1 MAKKK
6 DLNITSKEIQDFFRA
21 TGKSPSGS
29 PLEQGL
35 INIYPEAALISNPFK
50 GVVTSSPLGI
60 SLGKKAA
67 VKTIRALD
75 PIYRASETLN
85 KGIYDTAK
93 KGYKK
98 VYDYTLER
106 TPEEYKSTV
115 GKAFKD
121 TWKTLNSENVIP
133 LYPALFNPNNYA
145 DGGSLLNKLGKW
157 NTAATSKLMGSSF
170 GQGLDK
176 LGISQD
182 NLGGIANTAV
192 STISG
197 FMNPSG
203 NQTGIGN
210 TMQTIGGIASN
221 IPGVGGLIGA
231 GVNLLGGLTNA
242 AFGSNINE
250 EFVDQTKEDIK
261 NQSNYISEASTNAE
275 LLADFSTHRDLANVN
290 KDQVGTE
297 GWLSNKAS
305 RITNQLNKD
314 IDKANTR
321 AWMSLGNTAFNVDKM
336 NDLMAMQNISAYG
349 GPIHIKKENR
359 GKFTD
364 YCGGKVTNECI
375 QKGLNSP
382 NPLTRKRA
390 NFARNARGWFHGEGG
405 PMSSNKDT
413 ITPMI
418 AETVLDFIPIIG
430 DVKGLTYDV
439 YQGYKDEGL
448 KGAAINAGLGL
459 LGLVP
464 FVGDGIK
471 ASVKVGKKANK
482 LAKTVDKV
490 VDYSKLTDKEWDD
503 LYNKA
508 LKSGDKIELQ
518 RLRDAHFK
526 VKAPNTKIVDNE
538 GNVKPV
544 YRGDKEN
551 YNVLRESHI
560 DSEVGDMQG
569 IYTTF
574 DKKYAKQYGNVN
586 SYYVNSED
594 PLYTNGRWTGVI
606 NEQVKNDIL
615 DNGYDLII
623 NENFDNT
630 PKILEPF
637 IKKRTENILFDN
649 TKIKS
654 ANSVTYDDAG
664 DIIPLSKRDNFN
676 SPDIRYGL
684 IPIGLGGLGLSTL
697 DSNQK
702 AFGGILD
709 TNFSNGINIIGNGG
723 THQQNKLGGVQIGVD
738 QNGIPN
744 LVEEGEVVWNDYV
757 FSNRLKVPKDMRDKY
772 KLKKD
777 ITFANA
783 AKKLQKESEERPNDP
798 ISKRG
803 LDALMQDIMTSQEGV
818 RQQSNNTSSNK
829 FAEGGIKDSWLRK
842 LPIGMAGTSVI
853 SDIFSK
859 PDYSAVDRIASVDLN
874 PSLIGF
880 NPIGQR
886 LTYKPMDVDYR
897 TNQLLSKSA
906 ATDRNIL
913 NTSGGN
919 RAAAM
924 AGLLASEYNT
934 QLGLSELARQAD
946 EYNRAQEKRVAGFNR
961 QTDLSNSQMGLQAAM
976 ANQQARNNATQLRL
990 NQANR
995 VAILRQAAKDR
1006 YDARRSN
1013 NMNLLIQGLAD
1024 LGREETQRNWL
1035 DWLGEKGVLKVDS
1048 KGNITTGDTKACGGK
1063 LRTRKKKGY
1072 TYG

>member
-6 DLNITSKEIQDFFRA
+6 DLNINSKEIQDFFRA

-176 LGISQD
+176 LGISQG

-250 EFVDQTKEDIK
+250 EFVDQTKADIK
-261 NQSNYISEASTNAE
+261 NQSNYISEASTNTE
-275 LLADFSTHRDLANVN
+275 LLADYSTHKDLANIT
-290 KDQVGTE
+290 KSQVGSD
-297 GWLSNKAS
+297 GWFSNKAKNLT
-305 RITNQLNKD
+305 RQLNRD

-349 GPIHIKKENR
+349 GPIYIKKENR

-375 QKGLNSP
+375 QRGLNSP

-390 NFARNARGWFHGEGG
+390 NFARNARGWSHADGG
-405 PMSSNKDT
+405 
-413 ITPMI
+413 
-418 AETVLDFIPIIG
+418 F
-430 DVKGLTYDV
+430 
-439 YQGYKDEGL
+439 
-448 KGAAINAGLGL
+448 
-459 LGLVP
+459 
-464 FVGDGIK
+464 
-471 ASVKVGKKANK
+471 
-482 LAKTVDKV
+482 
-490 VDYSKLTDKEWDD
+490 
-503 LYNKA
+503 
-508 LKSGDKIELQ
+508 
-518 RLRDAHFK
+518 
-526 VKAPNTKIVDNE
+526 
-538 GNVKPV
+538 
-544 YRGDKEN
+544 
-551 YNVLRESHI
+551 
-560 DSEVGDMQG
+560 
-569 IYTTF
+569 
-574 DKKYAKQYGNVN
+574 
-586 SYYVNSED
+586 
-594 PLYTNGRWTGVI
+594 
-606 NEQVKNDIL
+606 
-615 DNGYDLII
+615 
-623 NENFDNT
+623 
-630 PKILEPF
+630 
-637 IKKRTENILFDN
+637 
-649 TKIKS
+649 
-654 ANSVTYDDAG
+654 
-664 DIIPLSKRDNFN
+664 
-676 SPDIRYGL
+676 
-684 IPIGLGGLGLSTL
+684 
-697 DSNQK
+697 
-702 AFGGILD
+702 LD

-723 THQQNKLGGVQIGVD
+723 THEQNKLGGVQMGVD
-738 QNGIPN
+738 YNGIPN
-744 LVEEGEVVWNDYV
+744 VVEEGEVVWNDYV
-757 FSNRLKVPKDMRDKY
+757 FSNRLKVPKDMREKY
-772 KLKKD
+772 KLYKD
-777 ITFANA
+777 ITFAEA

-803 LDALMQDIMTSQEGV
+803 LDAVMQDIMTSQEGV

-859 PDYSAVDRIASVDLN
+859 PDYSAADRIASVDLN
-874 PSLIGF
+874 PSLVGF

-886 LTYKPMDVDYR
+886 LTYKPMDIDYR

-946 EYNRAQEKRVAGFNR
+946 EYNRAQEERVAGFNR

-976 ANQQARNNATQLRL
+976 ANQQARNNVTQLRL
-990 NQANR
+990 NQADR
-995 VAILRQAAKDR
+995 VAMLRQAAKDR

-1013 NMNLLIQGLAD
+1013 NMNLFIQGLAD

-1063 LRTRKKKGY
+1063 LITRKKKGY

>member
-6 DLNITSKEIQDFFRA
+6 DLNINSKEIQDFFRA

-67 VKTIRALD
+67 VKIIRALD

-121 TWKTLNSENVIP
+121 TWKILNSENVIP

-145 DGGSLLNKLGKW
+145 NGGSLLNKLGKW

-176 LGISQD
+176 LGISQG
-182 NLGGIANTAV
+182 NLEGIANTAV

-250 EFVDQTKEDIK
+250 EFVDQTKADIK
-261 NQSNYISEASTNAE
+261 NQSNYISEASTNTE
-275 LLADFSTHRDLANVN
+275 LLADYSTHKDLANIT
-290 KDQVGTE
+290 KSQVGSD
-297 GWLSNKAS
+297 GWFSNKAKNLT
-305 RITNQLNKD
+305 RQLNRD
-314 IDKANTR
+314 IDKANIR
-321 AWMSLGNTAFNVDKM
+321 AWTSLGNTAFNVDKM
-336 NDLMAMQNISAYG
+336 NDLMVMQNISAYG

-375 QKGLNSP
+375 QRGLNSP

-390 NFARNARGWFHGEGG
+390 NFARNSRGWSH
-405 PMSSNKDT
+405 
-413 ITPMI
+413 
-418 AETVLDFIPIIG
+418 
-430 DVKGLTYDV
+430 
-439 YQGYKDEGL
+439 
-448 KGAAINAGLGL
+448 
-459 LGLVP
+459 
-464 FVGDGIK
+464 GDG
-471 ASVKVGKKANK
+471 G
-482 LAKTVDKV
+482 
-490 VDYSKLTDKEWDD
+490 
-503 LYNKA
+503 
-508 LKSGDKIELQ
+508 
-518 RLRDAHFK
+518 F
-526 VKAPNTKIVDNE
+526 
-538 GNVKPV
+538 
-544 YRGDKEN
+544 
-551 YNVLRESHI
+551 
-560 DSEVGDMQG
+560 
-569 IYTTF
+569 
-574 DKKYAKQYGNVN
+574 
-586 SYYVNSED
+586 
-594 PLYTNGRWTGVI
+594 
-606 NEQVKNDIL
+606 
-615 DNGYDLII
+615 
-623 NENFDNT
+623 
-630 PKILEPF
+630 
-637 IKKRTENILFDN
+637 
-649 TKIKS
+649 
-654 ANSVTYDDAG
+654 
-664 DIIPLSKRDNFN
+664 
-676 SPDIRYGL
+676 
-684 IPIGLGGLGLSTL
+684 
-697 DSNQK
+697 
-702 AFGGILD
+702 LD

-723 THQQNKLGGVQIGVD
+723 THEQNALGGVQIGVD
-738 QNGIPN
+738 YNGIPN
-744 LVEEGEVVWNDYV
+744 VVEEGEVVWNDYV
-757 FSNRLKVPKDMRDKY
+757 FSNRLKVPKDMREKY
-772 KLKKD
+772 KLYKD
-777 ITFANA
+777 ITFAEA

-803 LDALMQDIMTSQEGV
+803 LDALMQNIMTSQEGV
-818 RQQSNNTSSNK
+818 RQQSNSISSNNQQSNR
-829 FAEGGIKDSWLRK
+829 FDEGGIKDSWLRK

-859 PDYSAVDRIASVDLN
+859 PDYSTADRIASVDLN
-874 PSLIGF
+874 PSLVGF

-886 LTYKPMDVDYR
+886 LTYKPMDIDYR

-946 EYNRAQEKRVAGFNR
+946 EYNRAQEERVAGFNR

-976 ANQQARNNATQLRL
+976 ANQQARNNVTQLRL
-990 NQANR
+990 NQADR
-995 VAILRQAAKDR
+995 VAMLRQAAKDR

-1063 LRTRKKKGY
+1063 LITRKKKGY

>member
-6 DLNITSKEIQDFFRA
+6 DLNINSKEIQDFFRA

-176 LGISQD
+176 LGISQG

-221 IPGVGGLIGA
+221 IPGVGGLVGA
-231 GVNLLGGLTNA
+231 GVNLLGGITNA

-250 EFVDQTKEDIK
+250 EFVDQTKADIK
-261 NQSNYISEASTNAE
+261 NQSNYVSEASTNTE
-275 LLADFSTHRDLANVN
+275 LLSDFSTHRDLANVT

-297 GWLSNKAS
+297 GWFSSKAS

-314 IDKANTR
+314 IDEANTR

-375 QKGLNSP
+375 QRGLNSP

-390 NFARNARGWFHGEGG
+390 NFARNARGWSHADGG
-405 PMSSNKDT
+405 
-413 ITPMI
+413 
-418 AETVLDFIPIIG
+418 F
-430 DVKGLTYDV
+430 
-439 YQGYKDEGL
+439 
-448 KGAAINAGLGL
+448 
-459 LGLVP
+459 
-464 FVGDGIK
+464 
-471 ASVKVGKKANK
+471 
-482 LAKTVDKV
+482 
-490 VDYSKLTDKEWDD
+490 
-503 LYNKA
+503 
-508 LKSGDKIELQ
+508 
-518 RLRDAHFK
+518 
-526 VKAPNTKIVDNE
+526 
-538 GNVKPV
+538 
-544 YRGDKEN
+544 
-551 YNVLRESHI
+551 
-560 DSEVGDMQG
+560 
-569 IYTTF
+569 
-574 DKKYAKQYGNVN
+574 
-586 SYYVNSED
+586 
-594 PLYTNGRWTGVI
+594 
-606 NEQVKNDIL
+606 
-615 DNGYDLII
+615 
-623 NENFDNT
+623 
-630 PKILEPF
+630 
-637 IKKRTENILFDN
+637 
-649 TKIKS
+649 
-654 ANSVTYDDAG
+654 
-664 DIIPLSKRDNFN
+664 
-676 SPDIRYGL
+676 
-684 IPIGLGGLGLSTL
+684 
-697 DSNQK
+697 
-702 AFGGILD
+702 LD

-723 THQQNKLGGVQIGVD
+723 THQQNKLGGVQMGVD
-738 QNGIPN
+738 YNGIPN

-757 FSNRLKVPKDMRDKY
+757 FSNRLKVPKDMREKY
-772 KLKKD
+772 KLHKD
-777 ITFANA
+777 ITFAEA

-859 PDYSAVDRIASVDLN
+859 PDYSAADRIANVDLN
-874 PSLIGF
+874 PSLVGF

-946 EYNRAQEKRVAGFNR
+946 EYNRAQEERVAGFNR

-976 ANQQARNNATQLRL
+976 ANQQARNNVIQLRL
-990 NQANR
+990 NQADR
-995 VAILRQAAKDR
+995 VAMLRQAAKDR

-1063 LRTRKKKGY
+1063 LITRKKKGY

>member
-6 DLNITSKEIQDFFRA
+6 DLNINSKEIQDFFRA

-176 LGISQD
+176 LGISQG

-221 IPGVGGLIGA
+221 IPGVGGLVGA

-261 NQSNYISEASTNAE
+261 NQSNYISEASTNTE
-275 LLADFSTHRDLANVN
+275 LLSDFSTHRDLANVT

-297 GWLSNKAS
+297 GWFSSKAS

-375 QKGLNSP
+375 QRGLNSP
-382 NPLTRKRA
+382 NPLTRQRA
-390 NFARNARGWFHGEGG
+390 NFARNSRGWSHGDGG
-405 PMSSNKDT
+405 
-413 ITPMI
+413 I
-418 AETVLDFIPIIG
+418 LD
-430 DVKGLTYDV
+430 L
-439 YQGYKDEGL
+439 L
-448 KGAAINAGLGL
+448 KTGASYL
-459 LGLVP
+459 P
-464 FVGDGIK
+464 FVGTAMDIYDFIEEPSLENAGWASASLLSDIFTGGAAK
-471 ASVKVGKKANK
+471 AA
-482 LAKTVDKV
+482 
-490 VDYSKLTDKEWDD
+490 
-503 LYNKA
+503 
-508 LKSGDKIELQ
+508 
-518 RLRDAHFK
+518 
-526 VKAPNTKIVDNE
+526 
-538 GNVKPV
+538 
-544 YRGDKEN
+544 
-551 YNVLRESHI
+551 
-560 DSEVGDMQG
+560 
-569 IYTTF
+569 
-574 DKKYAKQYGNVN
+574 
-586 SYYVNSED
+586 
-594 PLYTNGRWTGVI
+594 
-606 NEQVKNDIL
+606 
-615 DNGYDLII
+615 
-623 NENFDNT
+623 
-630 PKILEPF
+630 
-637 IKKRTENILFDN
+637 
-649 TKIKS
+649 IKS
-654 ANSVTYDDAG
+654 AKLARNAAKARRVFRDKNIKSVLNYGNTNWKTNMQNARRHSELEKQYIRDMQTNIGKGIGYYSSDAF
-664 DIIPLSKRDNFN
+664 LNTLQQFN
-676 SPDIRYGL
+676 EKAE
-684 IPIGLGGLGLSTL
+684 GG
-697 DSNQK
+697 
-702 AFGGILD
+702 FLD

-723 THQQNKLGGVQIGVD
+723 THEQNPMEGVQMGVNY
-738 QNGIPN
+738 NGIPN

-803 LDALMQDIMTSQEGV
+803 LDAVMQDIMTSQEGV

-859 PDYSAVDRIASVDLN
+859 PDYSAADRIASVDLN
-874 PSLIGF
+874 PSLVGF

-886 LTYKPMDVDYR
+886 LTYKPMDIDYR

-946 EYNRAQEKRVAGFNR
+946 EYNRVQEERVAGFNR

-976 ANQQARNNATQLRL
+976 TNQQARNNTTQLRL
-990 NQANR
+990 NQADR
-995 VAILRQAAKDR
+995 VAMLRQAAKDR

-1035 DWLGEKGVLKVDS
+1035 DWLGKKGVLKVDS

-1063 LRTRKKKGY
+1063 LITRKKKGY

>member
-6 DLNITSKEIQDFFRA
+6 DLNINSKEIQDFFRA

-176 LGISQD
+176 LGISQG

-250 EFVDQTKEDIK
+250 EFVDQTKANIK
-261 NQSNYISEASTNAE
+261 NQSNYISEASTNTE
-275 LLADFSTHRDLANVN
+275 LLADYSTHKDLANIT
-290 KDQVGTE
+290 KSQVGSD
-297 GWLSNKAS
+297 GWFSNKAKNLT
-305 RITNQLNKD
+305 RQLNRD

-336 NDLMAMQNISAYG
+336 NDLMVMQNISAYG

-375 QKGLNSP
+375 QRGLNSP

-390 NFARNARGWFHGEGG
+390 NFARNARGWSHADGG
-405 PMSSNKDT
+405 PFINKNDNIVSTIPLIIEPVERTVDGKKWSELLPYERLNIQTGKTSWGYPIEKPLEIVSPEFDVLTGIRSIFNLPKGFLKGNGKISTKPNKYYRQVRKEDKGIERAKSLGVIDTKPSNIKTSNNKIALRRKETFDVPFFSRDNLWYGKDPRYDVIIGDSKDFEWMPLTKHGSFRPDVIDQIDTHVRATPLVNGVPNKAASSSFQYYRNY
-413 ITPMI
+413 
-418 AETVLDFIPIIG
+418 PIIG
-430 DVKGLTYDV
+430 MRDVT
-439 YQGYKDEGL
+439 EGF
-448 KGAAINAGLGL
+448 
-459 LGLVP
+459 P
-464 FVGDGIK
+464 
-471 ASVKVGKKANK
+471 
-482 LAKTVDKV
+482 T
-490 VDYSKLTDKEWDD
+490 
-503 LYNKA
+503 
-508 LKSGDKIELQ
+508 
-518 RLRDAHFK
+518 
-526 VKAPNTKIVDNE
+526 
-538 GNVKPV
+538 
-544 YRGDKEN
+544 
-551 YNVLRESHI
+551 
-560 DSEVGDMQG
+560 
-569 IYTTF
+569 
-574 DKKYAKQYGNVN
+574 
-586 SYYVNSED
+586 
-594 PLYTNGRWTGVI
+594 
-606 NEQVKNDIL
+606 
-615 DNGYDLII
+615 
-623 NENFDNT
+623 
-630 PKILEPF
+630 
-637 IKKRTENILFDN
+637 
-649 TKIKS
+649 
-654 ANSVTYDDAG
+654 
-664 DIIPLSKRDNFN
+664 IPLT
-676 SPDIRYGL
+676 GL
-684 IPIGLGGLGLSTL
+684 NTLTEANEKAEGG
-697 DSNQK
+697 
-702 AFGGILD
+702 FLD
-709 TNFSNGINIIGNGG
+709 TNFSNGISIIGNGG
-723 THQQNKLGGVQIGVD
+723 THEQNALGGVQMGVD
-738 QNGIPN
+738 YNRIPN
-744 LVEEGEVVWNDYV
+744 VVEEGEVIWNNYV

-803 LDALMQDIMTSQEGV
+803 LDAVMQDIMTSQEGV

-859 PDYSAVDRIASVDLN
+859 PNYSAADRIANVDLN
-874 PSLIGF
+874 PSLVGF

-886 LTYKPMDVDYR
+886 LTYKPMDIDYR

-919 RAAAM
+919 RATAM

-946 EYNRAQEKRVAGFNR
+946 EYNRAQEERVAGFNR

-990 NQANR
+990 NQADR
-995 VAILRQAAKDR
+995 VAMLRQAAKDR

-1063 LRTRKKKGY
+1063 LITRKKKGY

>member
-275 LLADFSTHRDLANVN
+275 LLADFSTHRDLANVT

-297 GWLSNKAS
+297 GWFSSKAS

-390 NFARNARGWFHGEGG
+390 NFARNARGW
-405 PMSSNKDT
+405 
-413 ITPMI
+413 
-418 AETVLDFIPIIG
+418 
-430 DVKGLTYDV
+430 
-439 YQGYKDEGL
+439 
-448 KGAAINAGLGL
+448 
-459 LGLVP
+459 
-464 FVGDGIK
+464 
-471 ASVKVGKKANK
+471 
-482 LAKTVDKV
+482 
-490 VDYSKLTDKEWDD
+490 
-503 LYNKA
+503 
-508 LKSGDKIELQ
+508 
-518 RLRDAHFK
+518 
-526 VKAPNTKIVDNE
+526 
-538 GNVKPV
+538 
-544 YRGDKEN
+544 
-551 YNVLRESHI
+551 SHA
-560 DSEVGDMQG
+560 D
-569 IYTTF
+569 
-574 DKKYAKQYGNVN
+574 
-586 SYYVNSED
+586 
-594 PLYTNGRWTGVI
+594 
-606 NEQVKNDIL
+606 
-615 DNGYDLII
+615 
-623 NENFDNT
+623 
-630 PKILEPF
+630 
-637 IKKRTENILFDN
+637 
-649 TKIKS
+649 
-654 ANSVTYDDAG
+654 
-664 DIIPLSKRDNFN
+664 
-676 SPDIRYGL
+676 
-684 IPIGLGGLGLSTL
+684 
-697 DSNQK
+697 
-702 AFGGILD
+702 GGILD
-709 TNFSNGINIIGNGG
+709 TNFSNGINIIGNGE
-723 THQQNKLGGVQIGVD
+723 THEQNNLGGVQMGVD

-744 LVEEGEVVWNDYV
+744 LVEEGEVIWNNYV
-757 FSNRLKVPKDMRDKY
+757 FSNRLKVPKDMREKY
-772 KLKKD
+772 KLHKD

-829 FAEGGIKDSWLRK
+829 FAEGGPVRDSRWDFTPTILPDKIEPFSAYGLTFGNKKPFTKGQGDLYTRNMRNYGKTINGQGIKDSWLRK

-859 PDYSAVDRIASVDLN
+859 PDYSAADRIANVDLN
-874 PSLIGF
+874 PSLVGF

-946 EYNRAQEKRVAGFNR
+946 EYNRAQEERVAGFNR

-990 NQANR
+990 NQADR
-995 VAILRQAAKDR
+995 VAMLRQAAKDR

>member
-275 LLADFSTHRDLANVN
+275 LLADFSTHRDLANVT

-297 GWLSNKAS
+297 GWFSSKAS

-390 NFARNARGWFHGEGG
+390 NFARNARGWSHADGG
-405 PMSSNKDT
+405 PFINKNDNIVSTIPLIIEPVERTVDGKKWSELLPYERLNIQTGKTSQGYPIEKPLEIVSPEFDVLTGIRSIFNLPKGFLKGNGKISTKPNKYYRQVRKEDKGIERAKSLGVIDTKPSNIKTSNNKIALRRKETFDVPFFSRDNLWYGKDPRYDVIIGDSKDFEWMPLTKHGSFRPDVIDQIDTHVRATPLVNGVPNKAASSSFQYYRNY
-413 ITPMI
+413 
-418 AETVLDFIPIIG
+418 PIIG
-430 DVKGLTYDV
+430 MRDVT
-439 YQGYKDEGL
+439 EGF
-448 KGAAINAGLGL
+448 
-459 LGLVP
+459 P
-464 FVGDGIK
+464 
-471 ASVKVGKKANK
+471 
-482 LAKTVDKV
+482 T
-490 VDYSKLTDKEWDD
+490 
-503 LYNKA
+503 
-508 LKSGDKIELQ
+508 
-518 RLRDAHFK
+518 
-526 VKAPNTKIVDNE
+526 
-538 GNVKPV
+538 
-544 YRGDKEN
+544 
-551 YNVLRESHI
+551 
-560 DSEVGDMQG
+560 
-569 IYTTF
+569 
-574 DKKYAKQYGNVN
+574 
-586 SYYVNSED
+586 
-594 PLYTNGRWTGVI
+594 
-606 NEQVKNDIL
+606 
-615 DNGYDLII
+615 
-623 NENFDNT
+623 
-630 PKILEPF
+630 
-637 IKKRTENILFDN
+637 
-649 TKIKS
+649 
-654 ANSVTYDDAG
+654 
-664 DIIPLSKRDNFN
+664 IPLT
-676 SPDIRYGL
+676 GL
-684 IPIGLGGLGLSTL
+684 NTLTEANEKAEGG
-697 DSNQK
+697 
-702 AFGGILD
+702 FLD

-723 THQQNKLGGVQIGVD
+723 THQQNNLGGVQMGVD

-744 LVEEGEVVWNDYV
+744 LVEEGEVIWNNYV
-757 FSNRLKVPKDMRDKY
+757 FSNRLKVPKDMREKY
-772 KLKKD
+772 KLHKD

-803 LDALMQDIMTSQEGV
+803 LDAVMQDIMTSQEGV

-829 FAEGGIKDSWLRK
+829 FAEGGPVRDSRWDFTPTILPDKIEPFSAYGLTFGNKKPFTKGQGDLYTRNMRNYGKTINGQEIKDSWLRK

-874 PSLIGF
+874 PSLVGF

-990 NQANR
+990 NQADR
-995 VAILRQAAKDR
+995 VAMLRQAAKDR

>member
-176 LGISQD
+176 LGISQG

-221 IPGVGGLIGA
+221 IPGVGGLVGA
-231 GVNLLGGLTNA
+231 GVNLLGGITNA

-250 EFVDQTKEDIK
+250 EFVDQTKADIK
-261 NQSNYISEASTNAE
+261 NQSNYVSEASTNTE
-275 LLADFSTHRDLANVN
+275 LLSDFSTHRDLANVT

-297 GWLSNKAS
+297 GWFSSKAS

-314 IDKANTR
+314 IDEANTR

-375 QKGLNSP
+375 QRGLNSP

-390 NFARNARGWFHGEGG
+390 NFARNARGWSHADGG
-405 PMSSNKDT
+405 
-413 ITPMI
+413 
-418 AETVLDFIPIIG
+418 F
-430 DVKGLTYDV
+430 
-439 YQGYKDEGL
+439 
-448 KGAAINAGLGL
+448 
-459 LGLVP
+459 
-464 FVGDGIK
+464 
-471 ASVKVGKKANK
+471 
-482 LAKTVDKV
+482 
-490 VDYSKLTDKEWDD
+490 
-503 LYNKA
+503 
-508 LKSGDKIELQ
+508 
-518 RLRDAHFK
+518 
-526 VKAPNTKIVDNE
+526 
-538 GNVKPV
+538 
-544 YRGDKEN
+544 
-551 YNVLRESHI
+551 
-560 DSEVGDMQG
+560 
-569 IYTTF
+569 
-574 DKKYAKQYGNVN
+574 
-586 SYYVNSED
+586 
-594 PLYTNGRWTGVI
+594 
-606 NEQVKNDIL
+606 
-615 DNGYDLII
+615 
-623 NENFDNT
+623 
-630 PKILEPF
+630 
-637 IKKRTENILFDN
+637 
-649 TKIKS
+649 
-654 ANSVTYDDAG
+654 
-664 DIIPLSKRDNFN
+664 
-676 SPDIRYGL
+676 
-684 IPIGLGGLGLSTL
+684 
-697 DSNQK
+697 
-702 AFGGILD
+702 LD

-723 THQQNKLGGVQIGVD
+723 THQQNKLGGVQMGVD
-738 QNGIPN
+738 YNGIPN

-757 FSNRLKVPKDMRDKY
+757 FSNRLKVPKDMREKY
-772 KLKKD
+772 KLHKD
-777 ITFANA
+777 ITFAEA

-798 ISKRG
+798 VSKRG

-859 PDYSAVDRIASVDLN
+859 PDYSAADRIANVDLN
-874 PSLIGF
+874 PSLVGF

-946 EYNRAQEKRVAGFNR
+946 EYNRAQEERVAGFNR

-976 ANQQARNNATQLRL
+976 ANQQARNNVIQLRL
-990 NQANR
+990 NQADR
-995 VAILRQAAKDR
+995 VAMLRQAAKDR

-1063 LRTRKKKGY
+1063 LITRKKKGY

>member
-176 LGISQD
+176 LGISQG

-197 FMNPSG
+197 FMNSSG

-221 IPGVGGLIGA
+221 IPGVGGLVGA
-231 GVNLLGGLTNA
+231 GVNLLGGITNA

-250 EFVDQTKEDIK
+250 EFVDQTKADIK
-261 NQSNYISEASTNAE
+261 NQSNYVSEASTNTE
-275 LLADFSTHRDLANVN
+275 LLSDFSTHRDLANVT

-297 GWLSNKAS
+297 GWFSSKAS

-375 QKGLNSP
+375 QRGLNSP

-390 NFARNARGWFHGEGG
+390 NFARNARGWSHADGG
-405 PMSSNKDT
+405 
-413 ITPMI
+413 
-418 AETVLDFIPIIG
+418 F
-430 DVKGLTYDV
+430 
-439 YQGYKDEGL
+439 
-448 KGAAINAGLGL
+448 
-459 LGLVP
+459 
-464 FVGDGIK
+464 
-471 ASVKVGKKANK
+471 
-482 LAKTVDKV
+482 
-490 VDYSKLTDKEWDD
+490 
-503 LYNKA
+503 
-508 LKSGDKIELQ
+508 
-518 RLRDAHFK
+518 
-526 VKAPNTKIVDNE
+526 
-538 GNVKPV
+538 
-544 YRGDKEN
+544 
-551 YNVLRESHI
+551 
-560 DSEVGDMQG
+560 
-569 IYTTF
+569 
-574 DKKYAKQYGNVN
+574 
-586 SYYVNSED
+586 
-594 PLYTNGRWTGVI
+594 
-606 NEQVKNDIL
+606 
-615 DNGYDLII
+615 
-623 NENFDNT
+623 
-630 PKILEPF
+630 
-637 IKKRTENILFDN
+637 
-649 TKIKS
+649 
-654 ANSVTYDDAG
+654 
-664 DIIPLSKRDNFN
+664 
-676 SPDIRYGL
+676 
-684 IPIGLGGLGLSTL
+684 
-697 DSNQK
+697 
-702 AFGGILD
+702 LD

-723 THQQNKLGGVQIGVD
+723 THQQNKLGGVQMGVD
-738 QNGIPN
+738 YNGIPN
-744 LVEEGEVVWNDYV
+744 LVEEGEVVWNNYV

-859 PDYSAVDRIASVDLN
+859 PDYSAADRIANVDLN
-874 PSLIGF
+874 PSLVGF

-886 LTYKPMDVDYR
+886 LTYKPMDIDYR

-946 EYNRAQEKRVAGFNR
+946 EYNRAQEERVAGFNR

-990 NQANR
+990 NQADR
-995 VAILRQAAKDR
+995 VAMLRQAAKDR

>member
-157 NTAATSKLMGSSF
+157 NTASTSKLMGSSF

-182 NLGGIANTAV
+182 NLGGITNTAV

-250 EFVDQTKEDIK
+250 GFVDQTKEDIK
-261 NQSNYISEASTNAE
+261 NQSNYISEASTNAG
-275 LLADFSTHRDLANVN
+275 LLADFSTHRDLANVTKN
-290 KDQVGTE
+290 QVGTE
-297 GWLSNKAS
+297 GWFSNKAS

-375 QKGLNSP
+375 QRGLNSP

-390 NFARNARGWFHGEGG
+390 NFARNSRGWSHADGG
-405 PMSSNKDT
+405 
-413 ITPMI
+413 I
-418 AETVLDFIPIIG
+418 LD
-430 DVKGLTYDV
+430 L
-439 YQGYKDEGL
+439 L
-448 KGAAINAGLGL
+448 KTGASYL
-459 LGLVP
+459 P
-464 FVGDGIK
+464 FVGTAMDIYDFIEEPSLENAGWASASLLSDIFTGGAAK
-471 ASVKVGKKANK
+471 AA
-482 LAKTVDKV
+482 
-490 VDYSKLTDKEWDD
+490 
-503 LYNKA
+503 
-508 LKSGDKIELQ
+508 
-518 RLRDAHFK
+518 
-526 VKAPNTKIVDNE
+526 
-538 GNVKPV
+538 
-544 YRGDKEN
+544 
-551 YNVLRESHI
+551 
-560 DSEVGDMQG
+560 
-569 IYTTF
+569 
-574 DKKYAKQYGNVN
+574 
-586 SYYVNSED
+586 
-594 PLYTNGRWTGVI
+594 
-606 NEQVKNDIL
+606 
-615 DNGYDLII
+615 
-623 NENFDNT
+623 
-630 PKILEPF
+630 
-637 IKKRTENILFDN
+637 
-649 TKIKS
+649 IKS
-654 ANSVTYDDAG
+654 AKLARNAAKARRVFRDKNIKSVLNYGNTNWKTNMQNARRHSGLEKQYIRDMQTNIGKGIGYYSSDAF
-664 DIIPLSKRDNFN
+664 LNTLQQFN
-676 SPDIRYGL
+676 EKAE
-684 IPIGLGGLGLSTL
+684 GG
-697 DSNQK
+697 
-702 AFGGILD
+702 FLD

-738 QNGIPN
+738 YNGIPN
-744 LVEEGEVVWNDYV
+744 LVEEGEVVWNNYV

-803 LDALMQDIMTSQEGV
+803 LDAVMQDIMTSQEGV

-829 FAEGGIKDSWLRK
+829 FAEGGPVRDSRWDFTPTILPDKIEPFSAYGLTFGNKEPFTKGQGDLYTRNIRNYGKTINGQGIKDSWLRK

-859 PDYSAVDRIASVDLN
+859 PDYSAADRIASVDLN
-874 PSLIGF
+874 SSLVGF

-886 LTYKPMDVDYR
+886 LTYKPMDIDYR

-934 QLGLSELARQAD
+934 QLGLFELARQAD
-946 EYNRAQEKRVAGFNR
+946 EYNRAQEERVAGFNR

-990 NQANR
+990 NQADR
-995 VAILRQAAKDR
+995 VAMLRQAAKDR

>member
-6 DLNITSKEIQDFFRA
+6 DLNINSKEIQDFFRA

-170 GQGLDK
+170 GQELDK
-176 LGISQD
+176 LGISQG

-210 TMQTIGGIASN
+210 TIQTIGGIASN

-250 EFVDQTKEDIK
+250 EFVDQTKADIK
-261 NQSNYISEASTNAE
+261 NQSNYISEASTNTE
-275 LLADFSTHRDLANVN
+275 LLADYSTHKDLANIT
-290 KDQVGTE
+290 KSQVGSD
-297 GWLSNKAS
+297 GWFSNKAKNLT
-305 RITNQLNKD
+305 RQLNRD

-336 NDLMAMQNISAYG
+336 NDLIAMQNISAYG

-364 YCGGKVTNECI
+364 YCEGKVTNECI
-375 QKGLNSP
+375 QRGLNSP

-390 NFARNARGWFHGEGG
+390 NFARNSRGWSH
-405 PMSSNKDT
+405 
-413 ITPMI
+413 
-418 AETVLDFIPIIG
+418 
-430 DVKGLTYDV
+430 
-439 YQGYKDEGL
+439 
-448 KGAAINAGLGL
+448 
-459 LGLVP
+459 
-464 FVGDGIK
+464 GDG
-471 ASVKVGKKANK
+471 G
-482 LAKTVDKV
+482 
-490 VDYSKLTDKEWDD
+490 
-503 LYNKA
+503 
-508 LKSGDKIELQ
+508 
-518 RLRDAHFK
+518 F
-526 VKAPNTKIVDNE
+526 
-538 GNVKPV
+538 
-544 YRGDKEN
+544 
-551 YNVLRESHI
+551 
-560 DSEVGDMQG
+560 
-569 IYTTF
+569 
-574 DKKYAKQYGNVN
+574 
-586 SYYVNSED
+586 
-594 PLYTNGRWTGVI
+594 
-606 NEQVKNDIL
+606 
-615 DNGYDLII
+615 
-623 NENFDNT
+623 
-630 PKILEPF
+630 
-637 IKKRTENILFDN
+637 
-649 TKIKS
+649 
-654 ANSVTYDDAG
+654 
-664 DIIPLSKRDNFN
+664 
-676 SPDIRYGL
+676 
-684 IPIGLGGLGLSTL
+684 
-697 DSNQK
+697 
-702 AFGGILD
+702 LD

-723 THQQNKLGGVQIGVD
+723 THQQNKLGGVQMGVD

-757 FSNRLKVPKDMRDKY
+757 FSNRLKVPKDMREKY
-772 KLKKD
+772 KLHKD

-818 RQQSNNTSSNK
+818 RQQSNNTPSNK
-829 FAEGGIKDSWLRK
+829 FAEGGSVRDSRWDFTPTILPDKIEPFSAYGLTFGNKEPFTKGQGDLYTRNMRNYGKTLNDQGIKDSWLRK

-859 PDYSAVDRIASVDLN
+859 PDYSAADRIASVDLN
-874 PSLIGF
+874 PSLVGF

-886 LTYKPMDVDYR
+886 LTYKPMDIDYR
-897 TNQLLSKSA
+897 TNQLLSKST

-946 EYNRAQEKRVAGFNR
+946 EYNRVQEERVAGFNR

-976 ANQQARNNATQLRL
+976 TNQQARNNTTQLRL
-990 NQANR
+990 NQADR
-995 VAILRQAAKDR
+995 VAMLRQAAKDR

-1035 DWLGEKGVLKVDS
+1035 DWLGKKGVLKVDS

-1063 LRTRKKKGY
+1063 LITRKKKGY

>member
-6 DLNITSKEIQDFFRA
+6 DLNINSKEIQDFFRA

-176 LGISQD
+176 LGISQG

-250 EFVDQTKEDIK
+250 EFVDQTKTDIK

-275 LLADFSTHRDLANVN
+275 LLADFSTHRDLANVT
-290 KDQVGTE
+290 KGQVGTE

-375 QKGLNSP
+375 QRGLNSP

-390 NFARNARGWFHGEGG
+390 NFARNARGWSHADGG
-405 PMSSNKDT
+405 
-413 ITPMI
+413 
-418 AETVLDFIPIIG
+418 F
-430 DVKGLTYDV
+430 
-439 YQGYKDEGL
+439 
-448 KGAAINAGLGL
+448 
-459 LGLVP
+459 
-464 FVGDGIK
+464 
-471 ASVKVGKKANK
+471 
-482 LAKTVDKV
+482 
-490 VDYSKLTDKEWDD
+490 
-503 LYNKA
+503 
-508 LKSGDKIELQ
+508 
-518 RLRDAHFK
+518 
-526 VKAPNTKIVDNE
+526 
-538 GNVKPV
+538 
-544 YRGDKEN
+544 
-551 YNVLRESHI
+551 
-560 DSEVGDMQG
+560 
-569 IYTTF
+569 
-574 DKKYAKQYGNVN
+574 
-586 SYYVNSED
+586 
-594 PLYTNGRWTGVI
+594 
-606 NEQVKNDIL
+606 
-615 DNGYDLII
+615 
-623 NENFDNT
+623 
-630 PKILEPF
+630 
-637 IKKRTENILFDN
+637 
-649 TKIKS
+649 
-654 ANSVTYDDAG
+654 
-664 DIIPLSKRDNFN
+664 
-676 SPDIRYGL
+676 
-684 IPIGLGGLGLSTL
+684 
-697 DSNQK
+697 
-702 AFGGILD
+702 LD
-709 TNFSNGINIIGNGG
+709 TNFSNGINIIGNGE
-723 THQQNKLGGVQIGVD
+723 THEQNNLGGVQMGVD

-757 FSNRLKVPKDMRDKY
+757 FSNRLKVPKGMRDKY

-803 LDALMQDIMTSQEGV
+803 LDALMQNIMTSQEGV
-818 RQQSNNTSSNK
+818 RQQSNNISSNNQQSNR
-829 FAEGGIKDSWLRK
+829 FDEGGIKDSWLRK

-859 PDYSAVDRIASVDLN
+859 PDYSAADRIASVDLN
-874 PSLIGF
+874 PSLVGF

-886 LTYKPMDVDYR
+886 LTYKPMDIDYR
-897 TNQLLSKSA
+897 TNQLLSKST

-946 EYNRAQEKRVAGFNR
+946 EYNRAQEERVAGFNR

-976 ANQQARNNATQLRL
+976 ANQQARNNTTQLRL
-990 NQANR
+990 NQADR
-995 VAILRQAAKDR
+995 VAMLRQAAKDR

-1048 KGNITTGDTKACGGK
+1048 KGNITTGNINSCGGK
-1063 LRTRKKKGY
+1063 LITRKKKGY